1 MLNKLISSA
10 IAVGL
15 AASFCV
21 AQESSSSGKLPKS
34 SSAMVSSS
42 SIASSGSYSSGGMS
56 SFNDN
61 SSSSIQSS
69 ASGPKGIVTINDFEE
84 SADAAF
90 AYDHNGWDGSG
101 SLGND
106 KNEEGYYII
115 RMAEAAAGGSEY
127 GIGAFMNDGDIVG
140 FTLGLDVSDVDGCPI
155 ISYEY
160 KGASHSFQLVSDAD
174 DQSTGIFHQIS
185 QMGSGVWSKATIRV
199 EETRRAGQF
208 HLDEESIIQF
218 RWDVRANKSFDY
230 LYIDNVKCVDPRE
243 YDISFYVGG
252 ELKESKKVLEG
263 DLPEYTGEPLAR
275 ESNELYDYFF
285 AGWDP
290 ELVPA
295 AGDASYTAVFD
306 STLIYRIPEGET
318 VMIADFETGE
328 FTTPWGGVFY
338 YYSDAGEGGN
348 SDLSYDI
355 VDGDSSKNLKL
366 TFMLDGGSLGYQY
379 AGLTMDVAADGGTRN
394 LSTCKA
400 LRYDYKGA
408 AHNFRV
414 QSGID
419 VGYQYHQKEIGA
431 AEEWTPVTIILAEDL
446 FQPVWATLT
455 ADINDVLK
463 QATAIE
469 WQMTSGA
476 TEGTLEIDNV
486 RCSNLPIY
494 NIAFVDGVD
503 TVEVQRAVAGDM
515 PKCAGCAD
523 YEKEP
528 TAQYAFSF
536 SGSWS
541 PAIVA
546 AAADTKY
553 QMLWDTTWR
562 SYTVSFINEN
572 GDNLQSSSW
581 VYGATPVYS
590 GETPVK
596 VGDAQYS
603 YTFNGWS
610 PEIESVAGEAE
621 YVAQFEEKVNSYWVK
636 FVNDDGTKIDS
647 TVQEYGTSVA
657 ELAEKLAPTKTDP
670 EGLLTYTFDGWSPEI
685 DEETIVTGN
694 VVYTATYKVGDKYTV
709 TFMNGS
715 EVLLRLLVDED
726 ETPVYTG
733 TAPTRNADAQ
743 FVYSWN
749 EDDGWDK
756 PLGPVAKSVTY
767 MAKFDSTLQVYNI
780 TFKDDNGTEI
790 ATKEFTYGTYISDE
804 DAPEFSRTEA
814 DWNDQFDFPNY
825 SCSWPEMPMVTG
837 AATYT
842 AQCQYRVTF
851 VYNDWDA
858 SSEGYA
864 YGATPVPDME
874 RAEKSPDVATV
885 YTFTG
890 WSPAITAVGQHSA
903 TYVAQY
909 SSSPR
914 QYYVKFVVGSVT
926 IDSTMYDYN
935 TPAADVV
942 VPPDPTKPSTEN
954 FSYEFRGWNKDI
966 MDVKQNMMYSAVFE
980 PVTRKY
986 LVTFDVAGVK
996 TSKEYE
1002 YGTAAADIV
1011 LPEDLTK
1018 PATAQYSY
1026 TFKSWD
1032 KEVVEVTGEATY
1044 TAVFDS
1050 ALVEY
1055 SIIFVVNGK
1064 ADTAAYEYGTAA
1076 ADIVLPEDLTKPATV
1091 QYTYTFK
1098 SWDKEVVEVTGEA
1111 TYTAVF
1117 DSALVMYP
1125 IVFVIDGKAD
1135 SSAAYAYGTKAADIK
1150 KPATEKKATAQ
1161 YTYTFKSW
1169 DKEVVDVTAAATYT
1183 AKFDSTVN
1191 KYMVKFVVDG
1201 KADSATYAYGTKA
1214 ADIKKPA
1221 TEKKATAQYTYTF
1234 KAWDKEVVDV
1244 TAAATY
1250 TAVFDSTVN
1259 KYLIKFV
1266 VDGKADSATY
1276 AYGTKAADIKKPAT
1290 EKKATAQYTYTF
1302 KSWDKEVVDVTAA
1315 ATYTAKFD
1323 STVNKYMVKFVVDG
1337 KVVDS
1342 TMYAYGTAAKDVKEP
1357 EAKKAD
1363 TKDST
1368 FTFDGWD
1375 KKIADVT
1382 EAATYTAKFTS
1393 KTGVA
1398 VAKAPNSFKFG
1409 FANNELTVVQP
1420 SPSMVRV
1427 QVFDLTGHLV
1437 ESFSETVAG
1446 SQSFSLAHL
1455 NQGSYMVRIVSKSQ
1469 MRSARVIVK

>member
-1 MLNKLISSA
+1 MLNKLVSSA
-10 IAVGL
+10 IAIGL
-15 AASFCV
+15 AAPFCMAEITV
-21 AQESSSSGKLPKS
+21 
-34 SSAMVSSS
+34 
-42 SIASSGSYSSGGMS
+42 
-56 SFNDN
+56 
-61 SSSSIQSS
+61 
-69 ASGPKGIVTINDFEE
+69 INDFEE

-90 AYDHNGWDGSG
+90 TYDHNGWDGSG
-101 SLGND
+101 SLGNETT
-106 KNEEGYYII
+106 EEGFFII
-115 RMAEAAAGGSEY
+115 HLAEAAAGGSDF
-127 GIGAFMNDGDIVG
+127 GIGAFMNEGDAVG
-140 FTLGLDVSDVDGCPI
+140 FTLGLDVSNVDGCPI
-155 ISYEY
+155 ISYDY
-160 KGASHSFQLVSDAD
+160 KGASHSFQLVSDED
-174 DQSTGIFHQIS
+174 DQNTGIFHQIS
-185 QMGSGVWSKATIRV
+185 QVGDDSWTTATIRV
-199 EETRRAGQF
+199 ADTRRRGNF
-208 HLDEESIIQF
+208 SLDEESIIQF
-218 RWDVRANKSFDY
+218 RWDVRANSSLTY
-230 LYIDNVKCVDPRE
+230 LYIDNVKCIVPQE
-243 YDISFYVGG
+243 YDISFYVGD
-252 ELKESKKVLEG
+252 ELKETKKVSEG
-263 DLPEYTGEPLAR
+263 EIPEYTGDPLIK
-275 ESNELYDYFF
+275 ESSETHDYFF
-285 AGWDP
+285 AGWNP
-290 ELVPA
+290 KLVPA
-295 AGDASYTAVFD
+295 TENASYTAVFD
-306 STLIYRIPEGET
+306 SSVIYKIPEGET
-318 VMIADFETGE
+318 VLIADFETGE
-328 FTTPWGGVFY
+328 FTSAWGGVFY
-338 YYSDAGEGGN
+338 YYSDATECNEYGCGG

-355 VDGDSSKNLKL
+355 VDGDNSKNLKL
-366 TFMLDGGSLGYQY
+366 TFMLNHGALTYQY
-379 AGLTMDVAADGGTRN
+379 AGLTMDVAAEGGTRN
-394 LSTCKA
+394 ISTCKV

-419 VGYQYHQKEIGA
+419 VGYQYHQKEIEPA
-431 AEEWTPVTIILAEDL
+431 DEWTPMTIILANDL
-446 FQPVWATLT
+446 NQPSWAELT
-455 ADINDVLK
+455 ADIDDVLR

-476 TEGTLEIDNV
+476 TNGTLEIDNV
-486 RCSNLPIY
+486 RCSNIPVY
-494 NIAFVDGVD
+494 NIAFMYGED
-503 TVEVQRAVAGDM
+503 TVEVQKVPDGDM
-515 PKCAGCAD
+515 PKCVGCAD
-523 YEKEP
+523 FEKDPTDQYE
-528 TAQYAFSF
+528 YSF
-536 SGSWS
+536 NNKWN

-546 AAADTKY
+546 AAGNTAYT
-553 QMLWDTTWR
+553 MVWDSTLR

-572 GDNLQSSSW
+572 GNELQSGSW
-581 VYGATPVYS
+581 VYGTTPTYS

-603 YTFNGWS
+603 YTFEGWA
-610 PEIESVAGEAE
+610 PEIVAVTGEAE
-621 YVAQFEEKVNSYWVK
+621 YTAQFTPVVNSYVVK
-636 FVNDDGTKIDS
+636 FVNDDGTQIDS

-657 ELAEKLAPTKTDP
+657 ELAERLTPTKTDS

-715 EVLLRLLVDED
+715 EVLLKLLVDEG

-733 TAPTRNADAQ
+733 TAPARDADAQ

-756 PLGPVAKSVTY
+756 PLGPVTKSVTY
-767 MAKFDSTLQVYNI
+767 MAKFNSTLQVYNI

-890 WSPAITAVGQHSA
+890 WNPAITAVGQHSA

-909 SSSPR
+909 SSNPR
-914 QYYVKFVVGSVT
+914 QYYVKFVAGSEV

-954 FSYEFRGWNKDI
+954 YSYEFVGWNKQI
-966 MDVKQNMMYSAVFE
+966 VDVKQNMMYVAVFE
-980 PVTRKY
+980 TVDRKY
-986 LVTFDVAGVK
+986 LVTFDVAGVQ
-996 TSKEYE
+996 TSAEYA

-1032 KEVVEVTGEATY
+1032 KEVVEVTGEASY

-1098 SWDKEVVEVTGEA
+1098 AWDKEVVNVTA
-1111 TYTAVF
+1111 AVTYTAVF

-1169 DKEVVDVTAAATYT
+1169 DKE
-1183 AKFDSTVN
+1183 
-1191 KYMVKFVVDG
+1191 
-1201 KADSATYAYGTKA
+1201 
-1214 ADIKKPA
+1214 I
-1221 TEKKATAQYTYTF
+1221 
-1234 KAWDKEVVDV
+1234 VDV

-1315 ATYTAKFD
+1315 ATYSAVFD
-1323 STVNKYMVKFVVDG
+1323 STVNKYLIKFVVDGKADSATYAYGTKAADIKKPATEKKATAQYTYTFKSWDKEIVDVTAAATYTAVFDSTVNRYMVKFVVDG
-1337 KVVDS
+1337 NVVDS
-1342 TMYAYGTAAKDVKEP
+1342 AMYAYGTAAKDIKVP
-1357 EAKKAD
+1357 EATKKD

-1375 KKIADVT
+1375 KKVADVT
-1382 EAATYTAKFTS
+1382 ENVTYTAKFTS
-1393 KTGVA
+1393 KTGIA

-1455 NQGSYMVRIVSKSQ
+1455 NQGTYMVRIMSKSQ
-1469 MRSARVIVK
+1469 MRTARIIVK